1 MLPAAL
7 QVYNLTDYDIV
18 WNTYAYLHPVWNGDF
33 VSGAPQLRARQ
44 HRQGRGLGVGR
55 SCVPDSIVRA
65 AAWVC
70 CGPLPLPAPA
80 LRTPPHLA
88 PAEQHGPG
96 LGAGVQGKENMTAS
110 STLRGEAAVRLMSC

>member
-65 AAWVC
+65 VAWEWGAAAC
-70 CGPLPLPAPA
+70 P
-80 LRTPPHLA
+80 
-88 PAEQHGPG
+88 
-96 LGAGVQGKENMTAS
+96 TAS
-110 STLRGEAAVRLMSC
+110 SGPWLGCGAQLRARQHRQGRGLGVLWAFAATCTCPAHPTTPRPS